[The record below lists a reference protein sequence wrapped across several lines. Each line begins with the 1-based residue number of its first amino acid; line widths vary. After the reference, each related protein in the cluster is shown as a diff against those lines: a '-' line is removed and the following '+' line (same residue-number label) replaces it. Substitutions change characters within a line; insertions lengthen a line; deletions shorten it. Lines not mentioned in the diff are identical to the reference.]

1 MCQRCDEFLI
11 DMLLDKAWQDGTL
24 REVLCAF
31 HYHFYSEGFADG
43 EDARRHAALAAWE
56 RTHADAWTA
65 PAAADDHPG

>member
-31 HYHFYSEGFADG
+31 QYHFYTEGFC
-43 EDARRHAALAAWE
+43 
-56 RTHADAWTA
+56 
-65 PAAADDHPG
+65 